1 MILLFAK
8 YGWKELIFFS
18 LLWSAIGTALWFAP
32 PAARYALPVPAL
44 GLLFTLN
51 FFRDPPR
58 RIPSEPGLLVSPADG
73 EVVEIADM
81 VEPEFL
87 NVPCTRVAIFL
98 NVFNVHI
105 NRSPCEGV
113 VRATKYKP
121 GKFLDVRHPDC
132 STLNESNTI
141 HLGDAA
147 LGESKDSS
155 AAPRGDVVVKQIA
168 GLIARRIV
176 CEAGPQDKLARGE
189 KFGMI
194 KFGSRTELYIPKD
207 RVQEIRVKLKD
218 KVKGGETVIARTR

>member
-1 MILLFAK
+1 LTEKPLGATFVIDMLLLFAK
-8 YGWKELIFFS
+8 YGWKELLFFS
-18 LLWSAIGTALWFAP
+18 LLFIGIGLGLWFVP
-32 PAARYALPVPAL
+32 YHAARYALPIPLL
-44 GLLFTLN
+44 GLLFTFN

-58 RIPSEPGLLVSPADG
+58 NIPSEPGLMVSPADG
-73 EVVEIADM
+73 EVVEIKDM
-81 VEPEFL
+81 TETEFL

-113 VRATKYKP
+113 VKGTKYKP

-141 HLGDAA
+141 HLGD
-147 LGESKDSS
+147 
-155 AAPRGDVVVKQIA
+155 VVVKQIA

-176 CEAGPQDKLARGE
+176 CEAKPQDKLARGE

-207 RVQEIRVKLKD
+207 QVQEIRVKLKD
-218 KVKGGETVIARTR
+218 KVKGGETIIARTK

>member
-1 MILLFAK
+1 MMLLFAK
-8 YGWKELIFFS
+8 YGWKELLFFS
-18 LLWSAIGTALWFAP
+18 LLWCGLGAALWFLP
-32 PAARYALPVPAL
+32 PAARYAFPVPVF

-58 RIPSEPGLLVSPADG
+58 RIPSEPGLMVAPADG
-73 EVVEIADM
+73 VVVEIKDM
-81 VEPEFL
+81 DEPEFL
-87 NVPCTRVAIFL
+87 KVPCTRIAIFL

-113 VRATKYKP
+113 VQGLKYKP

-141 HLGDAA
+141 HLG
-147 LGESKDSS
+147 G
-155 AAPRGDVVVKQIA
+155 VVVKQIA

-176 CEAGPQDKLARGE
+176 CEAKPQDRLARGE

-207 RVQEIRVKLKD
+207 RVEEISVKLKD
-218 KVKGGETVIARTR
+218 KVKGGETILARTR

>member
-1 MILLFAK
+1 MMLLFAK
-8 YGWKELIFFS
+8 YGWKELLIFSF
-18 LLWSAIGTALWFAP
+18 LWCGIGAALWFAP
-32 PAARYALPVPAL
+32 PAARYALPIPVL

-58 RIPSEPGLLVSPADG
+58 TIPTEPNLMVAPADG
-73 EVVEIADM
+73 EIVEIKDM
-81 VEPEFL
+81 DEPEFL
-87 NVPCTRVAIFL
+87 NVPCTRIAIFL

-113 VRATKYKP
+113 VRGLKYKP

-141 HLGDAA
+141 HLGD
-147 LGESKDSS
+147 
-155 AAPRGDVVVKQIA
+155 VVVKQIA

-176 CEAGPQDKLARGE
+176 CEAKPQDKLARGE

-207 RVQEIRVKLKD
+207 RVEEIRVKLKD
-218 KVKGGETVIARTR
+218 KVKGGETILARTK

>member
-1 MILLFAK
+1 MMLLFAK
-8 YGWKELIFFS
+8 YGWKELLFFS
-18 LLWSAIGTALWFAP
+18 LISVGLGAGLWVLGP
-32 PAARYALPVPAL
+32 VARYALPVPVII
-44 GLLFTLN
+44 LLFTLN

-58 RIPSEPGLLVSPADG
+58 RIPSEPGLMVSPADG
-73 EVVEIADM
+73 TVVEIKDM
-81 VEPEFL
+81 DEPEFL
-87 NVPCTRVAIFL
+87 KVPCTRVAIFL

-141 HLGDAA
+141 HLGD
-147 LGESKDSS
+147 
-155 AAPRGDVVVKQIA
+155 VVVKQIA

-176 CEAGPQDKLARGE
+176 CEAKPNDKLTRGE

-207 RVQEIRVKLKD
+207 QVQEIRVKLKD
-218 KVKGGETVIARTR
+218 KVKGGETIIARTK

>member
-1 MILLFAK
+1 MMLLFAK
-8 YGWKELIFFS
+8 YGWKELLFFS
-18 LLWSAIGTALWFAP
+18 LISILLGAALWYMGP
-32 PAARYALPVPAL
+32 ITRYALPIPVIL
-44 GLLFTLN
+44 LLFVLN

-58 RIPSEPGLLVSPADG
+58 RIPTDPGLMVAPADG
-73 EVVEIADM
+73 EVVGIEDM
-81 VEPEFL
+81 DEPEFL
-87 NVPCTRVAIFL
+87 KVPCTRVAIFL

-113 VRATKYKP
+113 VKGTKYKP

-141 HLGDAA
+141 HLGD
-147 LGESKDSS
+147 
-155 AAPRGDVVVKQIA
+155 VVVKQIA

-176 CEAGPQDKLARGE
+176 CEAKPNDKLGRGE

-207 RVQEIRVKLKD
+207 QVQEIRVKLKD
-218 KVKGGETVIARTR
+218 KVKGGETVIARTK

>member
-1 MILLFAK
+1 MLLLFAK
-8 YGWKELIFFS
+8 YGWKELLFFS
-18 LLWSAIGTALWFAP
+18 LIWCGLAAALWFVH
-32 PAARYALPVPAL
+32 PAARYVLPIPVF

-58 RIPSEPGLLVSPADG
+58 RIPSDPGLMVSPADG
-73 EVVEIADM
+73 VVVGIEDM
-81 VEPEFL
+81 NEPEFL
-87 NVPCTRVAIFL
+87 NVPCTRVSIFL
-98 NVFNVHI
+98 NVFNVHV

-141 HLGDAA
+141 HLGD
-147 LGESKDSS
+147 
-155 AAPRGDVVVKQIA
+155 VVVKQIA

-176 CEAGPQDKLARGE
+176 CEAKPNDTLGRGE
-189 KFGMI
+189 RFGMI

-207 RVQEIRVKLKD
+207 RVAEIRVKLKD

>member
-8 YGWKELIFFS
+8 YGWKELLFFS
-18 LLWSAIGTALWFAP
+18 LLWSAIAAALWFAP
-32 PAARYALPVPAL
+32 PVARYALPVPVV

-58 RIPSEPGLLVSPADG
+58 RIPSEPGLMVSPADG
-73 EVVEIADM
+73 VVVEIADM

-87 NVPCTRVAIFL
+87 NVPCTRIAIFL

-105 NRSPCEGV
+105 NRSPCDGV
-113 VRATKYKP
+113 VRALKYKP

-141 HLGDAA
+141 HLG
-147 LGESKDSS
+147 G
-155 AAPRGDVVVKQIA
+155 VVVKQIA

-176 CEAGPQDKLARGE
+176 CEAKPQDTLTRGE

-207 RVQEIRVKLKD
+207 QVQEIRVKLKD
-218 KVKGGETVIARTR
+218 KVKGGETIIARTR

>member
-1 MILLFAK
+1 MLLLFTK
-8 YGWKELIFFS
+8 YGWKELLFFS
-18 LLWSAIGTALWFAP
+18 LIWSALGAALWVLH
-32 PAARYALPVPAL
+32 PAARYALPIPVF
-44 GLLFTLN
+44 GLLFTMN

-58 RIPSEPGLLVSPADG
+58 RIPSEPGLMVSPADG
-73 EVVEIADM
+73 VVVEIADM
-81 VEPEFL
+81 NEPEFL

-98 NVFNVHI
+98 TVFNVHI

-113 VRATKYKP
+113 VRAMKYKP

-141 HLGDAA
+141 HLGD
-147 LGESKDSS
+147 
-155 AAPRGDVVVKQIA
+155 VVVKQIA

-176 CEAGPQDKLARGE
+176 CEAKPNDKLSRGE

-207 RVQEIRVKLKD
+207 QVQEIRVKLKD
-218 KVKGGETVIARTR
+218 KVKGGETIIARTK

>member
-1 MILLFAK
+1 MLLLFAK
-8 YGWKELIFFS
+8 YGWKELFLFS
-18 LLWSAIGTALWFAP
+18 LLWCILGAALWLAP
-32 PAARYALPVPAL
+32 PAARYALPIPAL

-58 RIPSEPGLLVSPADG
+58 RIPSEPNLMVAPADG
-73 EVVEIADM
+73 EIVEIKDM
-81 VEPEFL
+81 DEPEFL
-87 NVPCTRVAIFL
+87 NVPCTRIAIFL

-113 VRATKYKP
+113 VRGLKYKP

-141 HLGDAA
+141 HLGD
-147 LGESKDSS
+147 
-155 AAPRGDVVVKQIA
+155 VVVKQIA

-176 CEAGPQDKLARGE
+176 CEAKPQDKLARGE

-207 RVQEIRVKLKD
+207 RVEEIRVKLKD
-218 KVKGGETVIARTR
+218 KVKGGETILARTK